1 MWKILTLVE
10 TTVEVEEVS
19 KSKKDSEYYTTPEF
33 DMAFSIHKRLIFIVI
48 KQKEAKL
55 RYPIFLDTLKA
66 YKNEIEKS
74 VRNLLQMRFI
84 LEFGN
89 NAEYATQKVDE
100 VIKNEGFLENL
111 ITSVQRGGFFDVFAW
126 ANVNNLSLSSELQK
140 DIFISTKTLFDKYYL
155 EYTLKTYR
163 LENDILKIINEYSI
177 VTLLY
182 DIDVKTVFLDYFQFF
197 IYANIV
203 IDNNNGK
210 LSKSLDSEEIE
221 SIHNKI
227 ITPLE
232 KYPSFVFHDLHNSR
246 ISIEK
251 SNEFDRMA
259 GPKLNLSVDL
269 NSDLDSIPKIIQ
281 NYLLEY
287 YRLSGSNL
295 KEDSKLDSINNLNRT
310 IEFLESLY
318 NEESKIDRRDELFS
332 LSLMLFFYDYIFE
345 DYVNEKH
352 IFESVKD
359 MKDFYGK
366 RISLKSQEERK
377 ELEDSYRLF
386 SLEKNIHHAS
396 SNKKKIKI
404 DDFFS
409 YLENFLKEH
418 ECSKLSKK
426 TDNGIDLILDDG
438 KFTKSKNLTKDAF
451 AKLKKRTLASKA
463 TILQR
468 AIDS

>member
-1 MWKILTLVE
+1 M
-10 TTVEVEEVS
+10 
-19 KSKKDSEYYTTPEF
+19 
-33 DMAFSIHKRLIFIVI
+33 IFIII

-203 IDNNNGK
+203 IYNNIVTTLN
-210 LSKSLDSEEIE
+210 
-221 SIHNKI
+221 I
-227 ITPLE
+227 I
-232 KYPSFVFHDLHNSR
+232 DW
-246 ISIEK
+246 I
-251 SNEFDRMA
+251 A
-259 GPKLNLSVDL
+259 
-269 NSDLDSIPKIIQ
+269 
-281 NYLLEY
+281 
-287 YRLSGSNL
+287 
-295 KEDSKLDSINNLNRT
+295 
-310 IEFLESLY
+310 
-318 NEESKIDRRDELFS
+318 
-332 LSLMLFFYDYIFE
+332 
-345 DYVNEKH
+345 
-352 IFESVKD
+352 
-359 MKDFYGK
+359 
-366 RISLKSQEERK
+366 
-377 ELEDSYRLF
+377 
-386 SLEKNIHHAS
+386 
-396 SNKKKIKI
+396 
-404 DDFFS
+404 
-409 YLENFLKEH
+409 
-418 ECSKLSKK
+418 
-426 TDNGIDLILDDG
+426 
-438 KFTKSKNLTKDAF
+438 
-451 AKLKKRTLASKA
+451 
-463 TILQR
+463 
-468 AIDS
+468 